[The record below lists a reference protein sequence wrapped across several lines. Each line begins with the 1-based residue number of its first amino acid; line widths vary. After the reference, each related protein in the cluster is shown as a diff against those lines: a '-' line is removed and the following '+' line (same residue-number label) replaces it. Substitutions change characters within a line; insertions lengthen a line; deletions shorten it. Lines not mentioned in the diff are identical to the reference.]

1 MKKLLCILL
10 VLALGIAG
18 TAFGE
23 QPATQEDEDN
33 TVLERVVEF
42 FSFWRQEDFDGMLDL
57 CSPAWKSGKD
67 NVKKELFYDL
77 GTKTPLEYYPVT
89 VVGLPDDGFRSVVI
103 DVRMD
108 PNNGRDPSTY
118 RLTVS
123 MLREDGQWYV
133 DPETLRTGVWSDAG
147 DVVPDYMEDQE
158 EVIDLA
164 LKYCSFWQQKDYD
177 SMKELC
183 APNWQKEWDKT
194 RDLLDFYMPG
204 IPVAYEF
211 YQLEESGTDVCRVK
225 LKVTMEFLHNGTDP
239 VRFTYI
245 MPFDMT
251 RINGAWYVEPVSI
264 QHTEAFEDRSL
275 LEPESTIV
283 MAQHVLAFFS
293 NWSRRDYDAM
303 LGLCSPAWQETQSDI
318 RQGLLFRLG
327 TGIPTDFRSMS
338 VSEITEV
345 DTCYVQLDVMIN
357 PNNGKDPELRH
368 CVVLM
373 VWEDGMWCVDPNNI
387 RFTETVVTEQPA
399 ETPEA
404 EDTNG

>member
-1 MKKLLCILL
+1 M
-10 VLALGIAG
+10 LALGITG

-23 QPATQEDEDN
+23 QPATEGDENN

-42 FSFWRQEDFDGMLDL
+42 FSFWRQEDYDSMLDL

-133 DPETLRTGVWSDAG
+133 DPDSFWNRDEEAAG
-147 DVVPDYMEDQE
+147 NTEPDYMEDPE

-164 LKYCSFWQQKDYD
+164 LKYCSFWQQNDYD

-194 RDLLDFYMPG
+194 RELLDFYMPG

-239 VRFTYI
+239 VRFVYI

-264 QHTEAFEDRSL
+264 QHTEGFDDRNDVDS
-275 LEPESTIV
+275 ESSIV
-283 MAQHVLAFFS
+283 MSQHVLTFFAC
-293 NWSRRDYDAM
+293 WSRSDYDAM
-303 LGLCSPAWQETQSDI
+303 LGLCSPAWQEERREAKLDLIS
-318 RQGLLFRLG
+318 RLG
-327 TGIPTDFRSMS
+327 TVLPTGLKALS
-338 VSEITEV
+338 VGEAEGDS
-345 DTCYVQLDVMIN
+345 CYVYVDVMID
-357 PNNGKDPELRH
+357 PGYGKDPELRH

-373 VWEDGMWCVDPNNI
+373 VWEDGMWCVDPEN
-387 RFTETVVTEQPA
+387 FWYTAAVVTEQPP